1 MLFRSDMLKSGDIIT
16 YENPP
21 VVEPVM
27 VEEKVPELVTVPPA
41 PVQSATA
48 EPSGPMITVNG
59 IETEFP
65 ARGDGKPPI
74 FLDVAAAFS
83 DDPTEL
89 LAHAETITVNGK
101 IARLDEEIH
110 DGDVIIIE

>member
-1 MLFRSDMLKSGDIIT
+1 
-16 YENPP
+16 
-21 VVEPVM
+21 
-27 VEEKVPELVTVPPA
+27 
-41 PVQSATA
+41 
-48 EPSGPMITVNG
+48 MITVNG